1 MTAFAESP
9 FAQSA
14 HSVDDNQATRLG
26 KLDARLGGAAAFFHG
41 PVLPR
46 RKGRIGNSG
55 KCRAAAWSAV
65 LLVAASPLAAV
76 AEKQLLWGDTH
87 LHTSYS
93 FDAFLNNNLS
103 ADPDTAYRFAKGM
116 PVIHPYHRARMQLS
130 APLDFLVVSDHAEY
144 TGVLRDIYR
153 NGLQDDDAGIL
164 DSIFYWYTSRTI
176 RNAVDERA
184 GPPLFRDVLPES
196 ADPRSA
202 AASWS
207 SDTTGRLPSPTKVV
221 RTAWSEIVAAAESH
235 YEPGGFTT
243 LIGWEWSS
251 VPGGANLHRVV
262 VTDANATQA
271 RSFMP
276 FSSIDSPYP
285 EDLWRWLEQTSASTG
300 ARFLAIP
307 HNSNI
312 SKGLMFADTSL
323 RGDPVDADYAQRRM
337 KWEKIVEATQIKGDS
352 EVHPWLAPNDEFADF
367 ELYPFYIQKER
378 EEYVPHPGDYVRSA
392 LKTGLKLGQ
401 ALGVNPFQFG
411 MIGSTD
417 AHTGLATAEENNFAG
432 KMATDSTPETKIND
446 VIAGGNRGWTM
457 SASGLAAVWAEEN
470 TREGILSAMQRR
482 ETYAT
487 TGPRIRVRFS
497 GAWEQAEANPE
508 TAAADAAE
516 GSAET
521 SAAVPMGGELPP
533 AAAGAAPVF
542 KVAAQ
547 KDPIGAN
554 LDRVQ
559 IIKGWVDA
567 DGEARE
573 QVFDAA
579 WAGERQPNAQGT
591 LPPVGNTV
599 DLSTG
604 RYSNSIGAAE
614 LAATWRDP
622 AFDPAQPAFYY
633 VRVLEIP
640 TPRHAHLDALALGME
655 RPDYGAATIQER
667 AYTSPI
673 WYSPDQAATQ

>member
-1 MTAFAESP
+1 MAGHRYCAARSP
-9 FAQSA
+9 AKGGGPK
-14 HSVDDNQATRLG
+14 RIG
-26 KLDARLGGAAAFFHG
+26 RKARGWAWGAAA
-41 PVLPR
+41 L
-46 RKGRIGNSG
+46 
-55 KCRAAAWSAV
+55 ATA
-65 LLVAASPLAAV
+65 LPLAAL

-153 NGLQDDDAGIL
+153 NGLQDDEAGVL
-164 DSIFYWYTSRTI
+164 DRIYYWYTTRTI

-196 ADPRSA
+196 ADPRTA
-202 AASWS
+202 AANWS
-207 SDTTGRLPSPTKVV
+207 TGATATLPAPTEVV
-221 RTAWSEIVAAAESH
+221 RTAWSEITAAAEAH
-235 YEPGGFTT
+235 YEPGAFTS
-243 LIGWEWSS
+243 LIGWEWSP

-271 RSFMP
+271 RSFKP
-276 FSSIDSPYP
+276 FSSFDSPYP

-312 SKGLMFADTSL
+312 SKGLMFADTTL
-323 RGDPVDADYAQRRM
+323 RGDPVDADYAERRM
-337 KWEKIVEATQIKGDS
+337 KWEKIVEVTQIKGDS

-367 ELYPFYIQKER
+367 EVYPFYIQKDV
-378 EEYVPHPGDYVRSA
+378 EEYVPRPGDYVRSA
-392 LKTGLKLGQ
+392 LKTGLQLGQ
-401 ALGVNPFQFG
+401 ALGLNPFQFG
-411 MIGSTD
+411 LIGSTD
-417 AHTGLATAEENNFAG
+417 AHTGLATAEEDNFAG
-432 KMATDSTPETKIND
+432 KMATDSTPETKINEI
-446 VIAGGNRGWTM
+446 IAGGNRGWTM
-457 SASGLAAVWAEEN
+457 SAAGLAAVWAEEN
-470 TREGILSAMQRR
+470 TREAILTAMQRR

-497 GAWEQAEANPE
+497 GGWEPEPAEAGPE
-508 TAAADAAE
+508 AAAPDSGE
-516 GSAET
+516 GGGET
-521 SAAVPMGGELPP
+521 SAAVPMGSELPP

-542 KVAAQ
+542 RVAAQ

-559 IIKGWVDA
+559 IIKGWVDTG
-567 DGEARE
+567 GEARE
-573 QVFDAA
+573 QVFDIV
-579 WAGERQPNAQGT
+579 WSGERQPNAQGV
-591 LPPVGNTV
+591 LPPVGNSV
-599 DLSTG
+599 DLRTG

-614 LAATWRDP
+614 LAAAWRDP
-622 AFDPAQPAFYY
+622 AFDPGQPAFYY

-640 TPRHAHLDALALGME
+640 TPRHALLDALALGME

-673 WYSPDQAATQ
+673 WYSPDKAAPQ

>member
-1 MTAFAESP
+1 MVNHRHRA
-9 FAQSA
+9 
-14 HSVDDNQATRLG
+14 
-26 KLDARLGGAAAFFHG
+26 ARLSGKGIRRPRPQFGRRAAGWTWAAAA
-41 PVLPR
+41 L
-46 RKGRIGNSG
+46 
-55 KCRAAAWSAV
+55 AAA
-65 LLVAASPLAAV
+65 LPLAAL

-103 ADPDTAYRFAKGM
+103 ADPDTAYRFAKGA

-153 NGLQDDDAGIL
+153 NGLQDDDAGLL
-164 DSIFYWYTSRTI
+164 DSIYYWYTTRTI

-196 ADPRSA
+196 ADPRTA

-207 SDTTGRLPSPTKVV
+207 SNTTSRFPSPTEVV
-221 RTAWSEIVAAAESH
+221 RTAWSEIIAAAEAH
-235 YEPGGFTT
+235 YEPGRFTT
-243 LIGWEWSS
+243 LLGWEWSS

-262 VTDANATQA
+262 VTDANAVQA

-312 SKGLMFADTSL
+312 SKGLMFADTTL
-323 RGDPVDADYAQRRM
+323 RGDPVDADHAQQRM
-337 KWEKIVEATQIKGDS
+337 RWEKIVEATQIKGDS

-367 ELYPFYIQKER
+367 ELYPFYIQKEP
-378 EEYVPHPGDYVRSA
+378 EEYVPRPGDYVRSA
-392 LKTGLKLGQ
+392 LKTGLKLGR

-411 MIGSTD
+411 LIGSTD

-446 VIAGGNRGWTM
+446 IISGGNRGWTM

-470 TREGILSAMQRR
+470 SRESILSAMQRR

-497 GAWEQAEANPE
+497 GSWAPAEGGPE
-508 TAAADAAE
+508 TAAAGA
-516 GSAET
+516 SASGGES
-521 SAAVPMGGELPP
+521 SAAAVMGGELPP

-542 KVAAQ
+542 QVSAQ

-567 DGEARE
+567 GGEARE

-579 WAGERQPNAQGT
+579 WAGERQPNAQGV

-604 RYSNSIGAAE
+604 RYSNSIGATE
-614 LAATWRDP
+614 LTAAWSDP

-640 TPRHAHLDALALGME
+640 TPRHAHFDALALGME

-673 WYSPDQAATQ
+673 WYSPDSPDQAAAQ